1 LLRLLPQQI
10 ATICTLLLALNLAK
24 IEDINLMIRDLDRGG
39 VNNLIYTTTHDSQTG
54 EISYIDRNGNLV
66 S

>member
-1 LLRLLPQQI
+1 M
-10 ATICTLLLALNLAK
+10 
-24 IEDINLMIRDLDRGG
+24 EDINLIIRDLDRGG
-39 VNNLIYTTTHDSQTG
+39 VSDLIYTATHDSRTG

>member
-1 LLRLLPQQI
+1 M
-10 ATICTLLLALNLAK
+10 
-24 IEDINLMIRDLDRGG
+24 EDINLIIKDLDRGG
-39 VNNLIYTTTHDSQTG
+39 VSDLIYTATHDSRTG